1 MKLQHTA
8 HGMKRTEETGEAIP
22 TVLFST
28 HSILRHK
35 RLTHPLRSRVGQTH
49 CLLLVLEHFLDLLIT
64 ADLLH
69 ALPLDGALPDLLQE
83 AVGSGKALQD

>member
-1 MKLQHTA
+1 M
-8 HGMKRTEETGEAIP
+8 
-22 TVLFST
+22 
-28 HSILRHK
+28 
-35 RLTHPLRSRVGQTH
+35 GQTH